1 MQCPR
6 CGGLMVQESFMDML
20 DTTLDFLGCRCLI
33 CGEIVDAG
41 IVENR
46 RRTRSRSERTS
57 ERQRTP
63 PVPV

>member
-20 DTTLDFLGCRCLI
+20 DTLDFLGSRCLI

-46 RRTRSRSERTS
+46 RRTRSWSERTS